1 MDNTADSTSKAVD
14 SGLLPEGIQSAVAM
28 TPLQL
33 NAVKLD
39 VRHTLLT
46 PQLLEGMEEG

>member
-1 MDNTADSTSKAVD
+1 MDKPDTTA
-14 SGLLPEGIQSAVAM
+14 PEIKGTPL

-46 PQLLEGMEEG
+46 PTYLEEMIREKTSQP